1 MEQTTISGRR
11 GRRTAAQMERD
22 WSAYLAEPNR
32 CLQCNEPILPHKGE
46 KLSETVRRRFCTRS
60 CAASHNN
67 SSAVAPK
74 KKARPRFCVECG
86 ARVATT
92 APEGSRIL
100 CPSCTDTLLHRLP
113 HLTHAEASAADQR
126 LHIRQVMADRP
137 RMCAHCG
144 YSVHVET
151 VHLRPAEEFP
161 PGTPLAEIN
170 APSNLVY
177 LCPNHRWEYEHGL
190 ISLDSATN
198 RPAHPSPDSR
208 PGRQPR
214 RPLYAAA
221 VASR

>member
-1 MEQTTISGRR
+1 L
-11 GRRTAAQMERD
+11 ERD
-22 WSAYLAEPNR
+22 WSAYLAAPNR
-32 CLQCNEPILPHKGE
+32 CLQCGEPILPHKGE

-86 ARVATT
+86 VRVATT

-100 CPSCTDTLLHRLP
+100 CASCTDTLLHRLP
-113 HLTHAEASAADQR
+113 NLTPGEASAADLR

-137 RMCAHCG
+137 RMCAQCG
-144 YSVHVET
+144 YAVHVET
-151 VHLRPAEEFP
+151 VHLRPAEDFL

-170 APSNLVY
+170 APTNLVY

-190 ISLDSATN
+190 ISLDATSSLTAYLS
-198 RPAHPSPDSR
+198 PASH
-208 PGRQPR
+208 PR
-214 RPLYAAA
+214 RPARRPQYVPAAA
-221 VASR
+221 SR

>member
-1 MEQTTISGRR
+1 
-11 GRRTAAQMERD
+11 MERD
-22 WSAYLAEPNR
+22 WSAYLAEPHR
-32 CLQCNEPILPHKGE
+32 CLQCNQPILPHKGE

-86 ARVATT
+86 TRVATT

-100 CPSCTDTLLHRLP
+100 CPSCSDTLLHHLP
-113 HLTHAEASAADQR
+113 NLTRDEASAADLR

-137 RMCAHCG
+137 RACATCG

-151 VHLRPAEEFP
+151 VHLRPAGDFLQ
-161 PGTPLAEIN
+161 GTSLAEIN
-170 APSNLVY
+170 DPSNLIY

-190 ISLDSATN
+190 ISLDATSS
-198 RPAHPSPDSR
+198 RPAHLSADSR
-208 PGRQPR
+208 PRRAAR
-214 RPLYAAA
+214 RPQYVAAA
-221 VASR
+221 ASR